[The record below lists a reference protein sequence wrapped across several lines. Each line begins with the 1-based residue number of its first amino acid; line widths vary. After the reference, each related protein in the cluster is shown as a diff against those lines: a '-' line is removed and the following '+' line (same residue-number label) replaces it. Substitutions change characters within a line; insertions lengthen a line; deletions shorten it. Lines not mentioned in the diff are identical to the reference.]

1 MIIAIPVT
9 EDGQVDPRFGKAQ
22 DVAIAEVNGSKVDSW
37 EVHRVAWGELHD
49 QGTHG
54 SHHARIVR
62 FLLDHAVEAVVINH
76 CGAPMMNTMQKMG
89 LTIAVNA
96 TGPAK
101 EAALQAAQA
110 FAKTE

>member
-9 EDGQVDPRFGKAQ
+9 EDGLVDPRFGKAQ
-22 DVAIAEVNGSKVDSW
+22 SVAVAQVDDGKIDSW
-37 EVHRVAWGELHD
+37 NVHQVGWGELHD

-62 FLLDHAVEAVVINH
+62 FLRENDVEAVVINH

-89 LTIAVNA
+89 LSIAVNA
-96 TGPAK
+96 AGQAQ
-101 EAALQAAQA
+101 EAVLQAVQA
-110 FAKTE
+110 FQ